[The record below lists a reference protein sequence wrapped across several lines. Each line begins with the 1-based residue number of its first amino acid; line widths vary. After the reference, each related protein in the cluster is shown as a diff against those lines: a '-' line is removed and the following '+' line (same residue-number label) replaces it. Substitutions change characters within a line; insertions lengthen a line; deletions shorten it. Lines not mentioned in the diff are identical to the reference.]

1 MTDHHITVV
10 ATLIALMIGVT
21 LHEAAHGYVA
31 RLFGDHTAEQ
41 YGRLTLN
48 PFAHADLFGTFLLP
62 AIMFFSGS
70 PFVFGYAKP
79 VPVNDNNLKPNRL
92 GKFCVSFAG
101 IAMNVF
107 LAILAGLLLHINPMG
122 ETFGNDVLVA
132 LVRINLVLGAFN
144 LLPILPLDGGRIVNT
159 LLPSRLAYEHS
170 KSEPYGM
177 LILLGM
183 ILVPALLQPLG
194 IRFDPL
200 MMLLA
205 PIYNALMQF
214 AMFFVAW

>member
-1 MTDHHITVV
+1 MTDHHITVL
-10 ATLIALMIGVT
+10 ATLIALVFGVT

-31 RLFGDHTAEQ
+31 RWFGDHTAEQ
-41 YGRLTLN
+41 HGRLTLN
-48 PFAHADLFGTFLLP
+48 PLAHADPLGTFLLP

-79 VPVNDNNLKPNRL
+79 VPVNDNNLNPNRL

-107 LAILAGLLLHINPMG
+107 LAIIAGLLIHVNPSG

-132 LVRINLVLGAFN
+132 LVRINLVLAAFN

-159 LLPSRLAYEHS
+159 LLSARLAYKHS

-177 LILLGM
+177 LIILGM
-183 ILVPALLQPLG
+183 ILLPALLQPLG
-194 IRFDPL
+194 IGLDPL
-200 MMLLA
+200 MMLLK
-205 PIYNALMQF
+205 PIYNTLMQF
-214 AMFFVAW
+214 VMFFVAW